1 MLFFFPVQRLQ
12 KTGHIFPK
20 NAHGIHSF
28 LIILNVPGHL
38 TISQWPV
45 AGTYYKHFLQQ
56 EEMIHGIQRV
66 DRAAAP
72 GADAMMV
79 TPRDID
85 AVIDR
90 GAKTLSFS
98 INAALQPQLSLE
110 DIVYLT
116 S

>member
-1 MLFFFPVQRLQ
+1 MFLGECLRVIHIQKLVWGKRLHQ
-12 KTGHIFPK
+12 PEP
-20 NAHGIHSF
+20 
-28 LIILNVPGHL
+28 LR
-38 TISQWPV
+38 V
-45 AGTYYKHFLQQ
+45 AAD
-56 EEMIHGIQRV
+56 

>member
-1 MLFFFPVQRLQ
+1 MRSPHVRSTVWAGQFSSRTAAYPPVQVCS
-12 KTGHIFPK
+12 T
-20 NAHGIHSF
+20 
-28 LIILNVPGHL
+28 
-38 TISQWPV
+38 V
-45 AGTYYKHFLQQ
+45 ADGETLAREIPHDA
-56 EEMIHGIQRV
+56 EA
-66 DRAAAP
+66 RAAAP

>member
-1 MLFFFPVQRLQ
+1 
-12 KTGHIFPK
+12 
-20 NAHGIHSF
+20 
-28 LIILNVPGHL
+28 
-38 TISQWPV
+38 
-45 AGTYYKHFLQQ
+45 
-56 EEMIHGIQRV
+56 
-66 DRAAAP
+66 
-72 GADAMMV
+72 MMV